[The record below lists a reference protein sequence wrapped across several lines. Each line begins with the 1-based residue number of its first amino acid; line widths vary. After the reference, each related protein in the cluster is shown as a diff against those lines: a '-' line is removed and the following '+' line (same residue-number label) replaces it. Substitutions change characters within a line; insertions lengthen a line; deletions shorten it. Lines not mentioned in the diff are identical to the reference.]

1 MKDRDKIKSIRY
13 EGGWILDIGY
23 KYVWDSIHLKLFI
36 FTHESFFLLLLGF
49 FFFLCLLLKAFVL
62 INIFFFQFQ

>member
-49 FFFLCLLLKAFVL
+49 FFLCLLLKAFVL